1 MENII
6 EFRHTNYS
14 YNGTNAFNDF
24 NLAVEAKDLVS
35 IIGPIGSGKTTLLKM
50 LCHKLPNDTC
60 YFEGQCFN
68 LYSAEVLK
76 KSIVV
81 IFDLPFVENTVRE
94 ELSSKIKTLD
104 FDSSEIDNRCYE
116 LIKLFGL
123 EDDENTNLDRI
134 SYNRQYLIKILRYLI
149 INPKV
154 LAIDNLLVNLSK
166 KDKDKV
172 IDYIKKHKITLIN
185 VTTDL
190 NETLYGSKIFVLEN
204 FVMIMEGSTIS
215 VLQSDTLL
223 KRLGFKLPL
232 AVSLSIELGNYGIL
246 KKIYTSNEK
255 LVKELW
261 K

>member
-68 LYSAEVLK
+68 LYSTAVLK

-104 FDSSEIDNRCYE
+104 FDSSEIDNRCNE

-123 EDDENTNLDRI
+123 EDDENTNLDRL